1 MNALVIDDSMTM
13 RHLVKRML
21 EDSFPGCH
29 VSEASEGRAAIRA
42 LTQQRIDLII
52 TDLEMPGMDGRR
64 FLSTLQGNP
73 LLRKKSVIVLSS
85 AITDELRSLMAD
97 AENVALL
104 SKPADARAIKEA
116 VEKTLSMNPS
126 FEASKEVTN

>member
-1 MNALVIDDSMTM
+1 MNALVIDDSTTI

-21 EDSFPGCH
+21 EESFPGCA
-29 VSEASEGRAAIRA
+29 VSEAVEGRAAIRA

-73 LLRKKSVIVLSS
+73 LLKKKSVVVLSS
-85 AITDELRSLMAD
+85 AITDELKASMSGT
-97 AENVALL
+97 ENVVLL
-104 SKPADARAIKEA
+104 AKPASSRTIKEA
-116 VEKTLSMNPS
+116 VEKAMAGNPAAAAQA
-126 FEASKEVTN
+126 EG